1 MLRRPRDLP
10 CSGTMRLLRPPLTLQ
25 PRQQEPFYTKS
36 ADPLSA
42 GHLPKKGIGG
52 GARDTLN
59 QKLYWNL
66 AAAGRKR
73 RRLTIAHLLALFPLD
88 LQTMFISI
96 PLFRLHPIPLL
107 EPDFLKPLSPH
118 HQPRQGML
126 PSMPPQLPLP
136 PATIVTHRRRRP
148 TAHPVTPRQS
158 THHQSR
164 SR

>member
-25 PRQQEPFYTKS
+25 PRQQAPFCTKS

-42 GHLPKKGIGG
+42 GHPPKKGIGG

-59 QKLYWNL
+59 QKLYWTL
-66 AAAGRKR
+66 AAVGRKR
-73 RRLTIAHLLALFPLD
+73 RRLTIAHLLALLLSD

-107 EPDFLKPLSPH
+107 EPDFLRPLSPH
-118 HQPRQGML
+118 HQLQQGML
-126 PSMPPQLPLP
+126 PSTPPQLPLP
-136 PATIVTHRRRRP
+136 LATIVTHRRRRP
-148 TAHPVTPRQS
+148 TAHPAIPRQS
-158 THHQSR
+158 TRHQSR